1 MEKYLPPAPTRPLTD
16 YYTTHEVKA
25 RGWSGTMINK
35 LMPRANA
42 ARKPWPRPGVIHR
55 ADALVHLYLRE
66 RVEEEETT
74 EDFLITGAAADK
86 AKARGASNGATRTAN
101 NQARIAEYVSAF
113 KPRFTWA
120 QQPGYTQEGGCY
132 LEVVR
137 WERRNEARAAGFSKQ
152 VKTLAHQALLTKC
165 HELFAR
171 KFPQWQ
177 DPNYSFLAAP
187 SSALEEVGQAELVG
201 SVELKK

>member
-1 MEKYLPPAPTRPLTD
+1 MFLRMEKYLPPAPTRPLTD

-25 RGWSGTMINK
+25 RGWSGTMISK

-55 ADALVHLYLRE
+55 ADALVYLYLRE

-86 AKARGASNGATRTAN
+86 ARTRCAGNGATRAAN
-101 NQARIAEYVSAF
+101 NEARIAEYVGAF

-120 QQPGYTQEGGCY
+120 QQLGATQEGGCY

-137 WERRNEARAAGFSKQ
+137 WERRNEASTAGFSKQ
-152 VKTLAHQALLTKC
+152 VKTLAHKALLAKC

-177 DPNYSFLAAP
+177 DPVFYVPEA
-187 SSALEEVGQAELVG
+187 SSSVLEEVG
-201 SVELKK
+201 